1 MSLPKL
7 IDRANAHGYS
17 IRQHQS
23 GVYQVYLGRATPDS
37 TPLYTSHDLDRCR
50 TWRDGRAKS
59 KSNATVP
66 SSMRAE
72 RGQVQLGLRL
82 TVADR
87 ARLLA
92 GIDALRGDGETNADV
107 IIRCVSRVCEAV
119 EK

>member
-1 MSLPKL
+1 MTKLPKL

-17 IRQHQS
+17 IRQHAS
-23 GVYQVYLGRATPDS
+23 GVYQVYHGRVTPDS
-37 TPLYTSHDLDRCR
+37 TPAYTSHSLDRCR
-50 TWRDGRAKS
+50 TWAAKS
-59 KSNATVP
+59 TPANGTVP
-66 SSMRAE
+66 SAKRAE

-92 GIDALRGDGETNADV
+92 GVDALRADGETNADV
-107 IIRCVSRVCEAV
+107 IIRCVSQACEGV